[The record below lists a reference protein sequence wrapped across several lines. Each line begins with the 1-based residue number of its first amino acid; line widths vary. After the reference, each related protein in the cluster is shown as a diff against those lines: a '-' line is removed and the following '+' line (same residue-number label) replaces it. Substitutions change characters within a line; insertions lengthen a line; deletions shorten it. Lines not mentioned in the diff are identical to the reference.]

1 MLSAFCFLPGAE
13 SISRQAFCRR
23 VSAFCFLPYRKQ
35 IARLGHEKAES
46 FLLSARCNQRKQRPC
61 FLPDIC
67 LQISGRENGVIDIF
81 LLSAFCF
88 LLKRSLGR
96 ENGVIDIFLLS
107 AFCFLLSVQLGV
119 AHAQSELNSS
129 WENELNSEFNTVQL
143 RVQHCSTQSATL
155 LNSEFNSSSNSEF
168 NTARASCNSCLTRCS
183 TSVESYA

>member
-107 AFCFLLSVQLGV
+107 AFCFLLSAQISGRENGV
-119 AHAQSELNSS
+119 IDIFL
-129 WENELNSEFNTVQL
+129 L
-143 RVQHCSTQSATL
+143 SAFCFL
-155 LNSEFNSSSNSEF
+155 LKRSLSAGRTESSSLLSAFCFLLSPGN
-168 NTARASCNSCLTRCS
+168 CLCYVVIACYLLS
-183 TSVESYA
+183 AFCFLFDCL